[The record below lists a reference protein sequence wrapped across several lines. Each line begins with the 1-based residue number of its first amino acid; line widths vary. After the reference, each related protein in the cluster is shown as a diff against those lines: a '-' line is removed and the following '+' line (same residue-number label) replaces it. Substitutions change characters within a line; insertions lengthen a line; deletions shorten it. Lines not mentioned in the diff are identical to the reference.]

1 MKEGKEE
8 TWPVE
13 AEVADAELKRMTVS
27 AGVLG
32 IVFLAVAAWV
42 GYTIYVTPR
51 FPWEGLPLV
60 PLAVFA
66 AGGVADLALAA
77 TTRGAVAQMWRQGN
91 FVGSRKRL
99 GGASLALGYILGGII
114 PGIFL
119 GRARNGLAPLADL
132 SRPTTALEPKPS
144 DAPGTGAAPR
154 LRPVSSPPSTNIPR
168 PVAPVAPR
176 TTSDAGSKVNSVD
189 PSTFCP
195 KCSAPRP
202 SPESKFCNVCGAP
215 FP

>member
-42 GYTIYVTPR
+42 GYTIYATPR

-66 AGGVADLALAA
+66 AGGAVDLALAA
-77 TTRGAVAQMWRQGN
+77 TTRGAVARMWRQGN

-99 GGASLALGYILGGII
+99 GGASLALGYILGGIV

-119 GRARNGLAPLADL
+119 GRARAGLAPLADF
-132 SRPTTALEPKPS
+132 SGPASAIEPRPS
-144 DAPGTGAAPR
+144 DVPAPGAAPHPR
-154 LRPVSSPPSTNIPR
+154 SSPPPSKAAPQPAS
-168 PVAPVAPR
+168 PVAPSAPAFKGPVVD
-176 TTSDAGSKVNSVD
+176 SAG
-189 PSTFCP
+189 PLTRCP
-195 KCSAPRP
+195 KCSASRQ